1 MSSVETTPTIRKT
14 ALNAV
19 HRQMGAK
26 MVEFNGWDMPV
37 EYPAS
42 LSGGIIAEHMA
53 VRTGVGIF
61 DVSHMGDIRLAGPQA
76 LAAVQHISMNDA
88 SQLAIG
94 QAQYSALLYS
104 QGTFVDDVIVHR
116 LAEDEYLLVINA
128 GTREK
133 DFNWVRDNTRQ
144 FECAVENLSDDF
156 TQIAIQ
162 GPKAVNLLQKLT
174 DAELSAVKFYWVTRG
189 TLCGLPS
196 ILMGRTGYTAEDGF
210 EIYIPSDE
218 QISTHVWSEI
228 LDAGKEFGVV
238 PCGLGARNTLRL
250 EGKLP
255 LYGHEISDTIN
266 VWEAGLDRFCKMNK
280 PDFIG
285 RAALEKAKASGVK
298 RALVGLEMSERGI
311 ARDGYKVLDTS
322 GREIG
327 YVTSGSPAPYLK
339 KNIALA
345 YVPVEHSAV
354 GDKLKVEIR
363 GQGVGALVVPT
374 PFYKRPK
381 NRGVEYVS
389 EKRTTLTAA
398 QVLRS
403 YTRDNLP
410 DFHDVPITDVNQVG
424 SNGDRPLHIACIRG
438 NLEDVV
444 ALVEAG
450 ADVNAAGDLG
460 CTPLHH
466 AAAGSLYEIAKV
478 LVSHGA
484 DVTAKNE
491 FGETPIDLARDRT
504 IEILESAKKA
514 RS

>member
-1 MSSVETTPTIRKT
+1 MSPVEAPTIRKT

-42 LSGGIIAEHMA
+42 LGGGIINEHMA

-88 SQLAIG
+88 SRLAIG
-94 QAQYSALLYS
+94 QAQYSALLYP
-104 QGTFVDDVIVHR
+104 QGAFVDDVIVHR

-133 DFNWVRDNTRQ
+133 DFSWVRDNTRE
-144 FECAVENLSDDF
+144 FDCAVENLSDDF
-156 TQIAIQ
+156 TQIAVQ
-162 GPKAVNLLQKLT
+162 GPKGVNLLQKLT
-174 DAELSAVKFYWVTRG
+174 DADLSSVKFYWVTRG
-189 TLCGLPS
+189 SLCGIKN

-210 EIYIPSDE
+210 EIYVPADE
-218 QISTHVWSEI
+218 STSARVWQAI
-228 LDAGKEFGVV
+228 LDAGKELGVV

-266 VWEAGLDRFCKMNK
+266 VWEAGLDRFCKMEK
-280 PDFIG
+280 QEFVG
-285 RAALEKAKASGVK
+285 RGALEEAKAAGLK
-298 RALVGLEMSERGI
+298 RTLVGLEMTERGI
-311 ARDGYKVLDTS
+311 ARDGYKVLDPG

-345 YVPVEHSAV
+345 YLPPEFSAV
-354 GDKLKVEIR
+354 GTAVKVEIR
-363 GQGVGALVVPT
+363 GQGVGAAVIPT

-381 NRGVEYVS
+381 
-389 EKRTTLTAA
+389 
-398 QVLRS
+398 RS
-403 YTRDNLP
+403 
-410 DFHDVPITDVNQVG
+410 
-424 SNGDRPLHIACIRG
+424 S
-438 NLEDVV
+438 
-444 ALVEAG
+444 
-450 ADVNAAGDLG
+450 
-460 CTPLHH
+460 
-466 AAAGSLYEIAKV
+466 
-478 LVSHGA
+478 
-484 DVTAKNE
+484 
-491 FGETPIDLARDRT
+491 
-504 IEILESAKKA
+504 
-514 RS
+514 